1 MVLTCGFY
9 LIFRRFLST
18 VLLLQKLVSALE
30 DYDIINFHV
39 NGTSNFSHLFTF
51 LFFRYRFVRPSE
63 MGEQRI
69 NQYIEG
75 KYGKIGVQ
83 RYGLTST

>member
-1 MVLTCGFY
+1 MIL
-9 LIFRRFLST
+9 LIFMLMEQVISVTYLPF
-18 VLLLQKLVSALE
+18 
-30 DYDIINFHV
+30 Y
-39 NGTSNFSHLFTF
+39 
-51 LFFRYRFVRPSE
+51 FFRYRFVRPSE